1 MSKKTERFDQDAADN
16 NSVYTVLLRNS
27 FYQDG
32 YSKMLLILVLT
43 ILLDVVMLV
52 FLLVRLSNPPEP
64 RYFPATSDGRVIRS
78 YGLDKPVVSDSFVL
92 QWSTDAI
99 RSAFALDFV
108 HWRDTLS
115 TAESNFTPYGW
126 KGFVSSLR
134 QSNNLNTLLG
144 KKLVSNLKIIGSP
157 EITRKAVVNNR
168 YIWRVSIP
176 ALLHFQG
183 GTFNLQMPMNV
194 TLIVVRA
201 PVHDFPQRIAI
212 NNFISQTVTNTGG
225 SNSNAG

>member
-1 MSKKTERFDQDAADN
+1 MSKKTEKFNQDAADN
-16 NSVYTVLLRNS
+16 NAVYTVFLRNS

-32 YSKMLLILVLT
+32 YSKMLIILVLT
-43 ILLDVVMLV
+43 ILLDAV
-52 FLLVRLSNPPEP
+52 LLVALLIRLSNPPAP

-78 YGLDKPVVSDSFVL
+78 YDLSKPVVTDSFVL
-92 QWSTDAI
+92 QWSTDAV
-99 RSAFALDFV
+99 RRAFALDFV
-108 HWRDTLS
+108 HWRATLS
-115 TAESNFTPYGW
+115 KAEGSFTPYGW

-157 EITRKAVVNNR
+157 EITRKATVNNR

-176 ALLHFQG
+176 ALLQFQG

-212 NNFISQTVTNTGG
+212 NNFISQTVTKTNGT
-225 SNSNAG
+225 SSNAG